1 MKKNSRIIAYSSVF
15 IFLLSFGLGP
25 TTPLQGQNQSSLGL
39 SITPL
44 ASYPTGEYQDLYSL
58 AAGGELALH
67 YSTPGLAPFFI
78 ETSLSNLYSQTA
90 AQKSL
95 TNVALSGGG
104 GLKIPL
110 ASWLDLSLFARGGYA
125 YGFIETFE
133 GETATGSGAIVTGGL
148 RTETALSPGFKV
160 AVNAGYRYEP
170 GVFEGLHGG
179 IGITWEFGSQKAG
192 PVRLRFQGSQI
203 RPVFPVFYNY
213 YDANNLGT
221 VTIKNEEPGEIKNIR
236 VAFFVDQFMERP
248 KLSSEVEVLKRG
260 ESAEIPLYALFRDD
274 ILSVVEETAVSGEIQ
289 VKYSYRGVE
298 KTAGLSKTISI
309 INRNGMTWDDDR
321 KAAAFVSA
329 KDPLVIQLSRL
340 AAGTARREG
349 LEVIND
355 NFIKALAL
363 YELLGEYGLSY
374 VIDPQTPYEEYYQNK
389 SAIDY
394 LQFPRQTI
402 QYKSG
407 DCDDLSILYAAL
419 LESLGISSAFITVP
433 GHIYVAFDLG
443 ISPQEALRTFSNP
456 DSLVVHQQRVWLPVE
471 ITMVGQSFT
480 DAWEYGASE
489 WRKYHP
495 QDKAVFVEVSE
506 AWELYQPVAFTRQET
521 SGSEISFP
529 SEAAAASR
537 IIKSTRGIVDH
548 EIEQWEEKVLAGSS
562 RTQPSPAALNKI
574 GSIYARYGRYDE
586 AESRFQRIMEQTST
600 YFPAYVNLGNIAFLE
615 ENYSRALELFTQ
627 AYLMKPAH
635 KGVLISLAK
644 VHYELENGTI
654 AAQYY
659 QQAAAQDEHLA
670 TRFAYLGSD
679 AQSAGRASSADRRRD
694 MVWTEE

>member
-1 MKKNSRIIAYSSVF
+1 MRKNRRIIAYASAF
-15 IFLLSFGLGP
+15 IFLLSFGQGP
-25 TTPLQGQNQSSLGL
+25 NSHLYAQTQNSVGL

-67 YSTPGLAPFFI
+67 FSTPNLAPFFV
-78 ETSLSNLYSQTA
+78 EASLSNLYSQTA

-95 TNVALSGGG
+95 TNVAISGGG
-104 GLKIPL
+104 GLKFPVS
-110 ASWLDLSLFARGGYA
+110 SWLDLSLIARGGYS
-125 YGFIETFE
+125 YGFIETFD

-148 RTETALSPGFKV
+148 RTETALSPGFKI

-192 PVRLRFQGSQI
+192 PVRLQIQGSQI

-213 YDANNLGT
+213 YDANKLGT
-221 VTIKNEEPGEIKNIR
+221 VTIKNEEAGEIQNVR

-248 KLSSEVEVLKRG
+248 KLSSEIEVLKRG
-260 ESAEIPLYALFRDD
+260 ESTEIPLYALFRDD

-289 VKYSYRGVE
+289 VKYTYRGVE

-355 NFIKALAL
+355 NFVKALAL
-363 YELLGEYGLSY
+363 YEVLGEYGLSY
-374 VIDPQTPYEEYYQNK
+374 VVDPQTPYDEFYQNK

-456 DSLVVHQQRVWLPVE
+456 DSLIVHQERVWLPVE

-480 DAWEYGASE
+480 DAWAYGASE
-489 WRKYHP
+489 WRKYFP

-506 AWELYQPVAFTRQET
+506 AWEVYQPVAFTRQET

-529 SEAAAASR
+529 AEATAALR
-537 IIKSTRGIVDH
+537 IKESSRGIVDR
-548 EIEQWEEKVLAGSS
+548 EIAQWEEKVLASYKGS
-562 RTQPSPAALNKI
+562 PSPAALNKI
-574 GSIYARYGRYDE
+574 GSIYARFGRYRA
-586 AESRFQRIMEQTST
+586 AEGQFRRIMEQTNK
-600 YFPAYVNLGNIAFLE
+600 YFPAYVNLGNIAFLKE
-615 ENYSRALELFTQ
+615 DYSRALELFTQ
-627 AYLMKPAH
+627 AYLMQPAH

-659 QQAAAQDEHLA
+659 QQAARQDEHLA
-670 TRFAYLGSD
+670 KRFAYLGPDS
-679 AQSAGRASSADRRRD
+679 QSAGRASSADKRRD
-694 MVWTEE
+694 MVWTEEE

>member
-1 MKKNSRIIAYSSVF
+1 MLKNTRIFSFAVVF
-15 IFLLSFGLGP
+15 MLLLGFGQWSILHIHA
-25 TTPLQGQNQSSLGL
+25 QNQNYLGL

-44 ASYPTGEYQDLYSL
+44 ASYPTGEYQELYSM
-58 AAGGELALH
+58 AAGAEVALH
-67 YSTPGLAPFFI
+67 YSSPGLEPFFL
-78 ETSLSNLYSQTA
+78 ETSLTNLYSQTS

-95 TNVALSGGG
+95 TNIPLSGGG
-104 GLKIPL
+104 GLKFPV

-125 YGFIETFE
+125 YGFIETFD
-133 GETATGSGAIVTGGL
+133 GDTATGSGSIITGGL
-148 RTETALSPGFKV
+148 RTETAFSPGFKL
-160 AVNAGYRYEP
+160 AVSAGYRYEP

-179 IGITWEFGSQKAG
+179 VGITWEFGSQKAG
-192 PVRLRFQGSQI
+192 PVRLRFEDSQI
-203 RPVFPVFYNY
+203 RPVFPVFYSY

-221 VTIKNEEPGEIKNIR
+221 VTIKNDEPGEIKNVR
-236 VAFFVDQFMERP
+236 VSLYVDQFMERS
-248 KLSSEVEVLKRG
+248 KLSSEIEVLKRG
-260 ESAEIPLYALFRDD
+260 ESTEVPLYALFRDD

-289 VKYSYRGVE
+289 VKYTYRGVE
-298 KTAGLSKTISI
+298 KTAGLSKTINI
-309 INRNGMTWDDDR
+309 IKRNGMTLDDDR

-355 NFIKALAL
+355 NFVKALAL
-363 YELLGEYGLSY
+363 YEVLGEYGLSY

-443 ISPQEALRTFSNP
+443 ISPQEALRTFSKP
-456 DSLVVHQQRVWLPVE
+456 DSLIVHEQRVWLPVE
-471 ITMVGQSFT
+471 ITMVGESFT
-480 DAWEYGASE
+480 AAREYGASE
-489 WRKYHP
+489 WRKYQP
-495 QDKAVFVEVSE
+495 QDQAIFVEVSN
-506 AWELYQPVAFTRQET
+506 AWKVYQPVGFTRSET
-521 SGSEISFP
+521 TGSEISFP
-529 SEAAAASR
+529 TETATANR
-537 IIKSTRGIVDH
+537 IERSSLRIVDR
-548 EIEQWEEKVLAGSS
+548 EIEQWRSKITARYNGQ
-562 RTQPSPAALNKI
+562 TSPAALNKI
-574 GSIYARYGRYDE
+574 GSIYARYGRYAA
-586 AESRFQRIMEQTST
+586 AEREFRKVMEMTNK

-615 ENYSRALELFTQ
+615 EDYSKALELFTQ

-659 QQAAAQDEHLA
+659 QQAAAQDKNLA
-670 TRFAYLGSD
+670 NRFAYLDTNS
-679 AQSAGRASSADRRRD
+679 QSAGRASSADKRRD
-694 MVWTEE
+694 MVWTE